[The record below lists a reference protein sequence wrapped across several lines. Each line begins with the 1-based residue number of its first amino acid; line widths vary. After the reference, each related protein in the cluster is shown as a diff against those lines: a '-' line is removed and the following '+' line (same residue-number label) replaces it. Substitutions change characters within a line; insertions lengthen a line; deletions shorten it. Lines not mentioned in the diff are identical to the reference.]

1 MSNLHL
7 PVSHS
12 VHQINQI
19 SFLPDQA
26 NKCLLSEK
34 PLNVYLITP
43 SMLIVCFYSTK
54 GGHGNSSRR
63 RHIFTRWGYFADFM
77 QSHRNTKRFPGCKP
91 KYYHGFDAFLS
102 SGHQTLDV
110 FVSHSLYMNNFRGW
124 HICPRLNFTCYFHIH
139 VKNYLIYES
148 FEVNVVIFKAEKEE
162 NLQQKVQ

>member
-43 SMLIVCFYSTK
+43 SMLIVCFYNIALKEDTDIQADEDKSSPDEVTSQVSSNHTETPNVSQDVNQNTTMDLMHSCPQDTK
-54 GGHGNSSRR
+54 
-63 RHIFTRWGYFADFM
+63 
-77 QSHRNTKRFPGCKP
+77 
-91 KYYHGFDAFLS
+91 L
-102 SGHQTLDV
+102 
-110 FVSHSLYMNNFRGW
+110 
-124 HICPRLNFTCYFHIH
+124 
-139 VKNYLIYES
+139 
-148 FEVNVVIFKAEKEE
+148 
-162 NLQQKVQ
+162 